1 MLSRGAHAMGVRAKS
16 CWEGGTIL
24 VCRTALHY
32 VTQYTYTTLF
42 EILSGP
48 FLMIFP
54 WEGGGIFWKGTFLWD
69 NIIDTIN
76 IDSPTVVKPIQAQTT
91 NIDSPIV
98 AKPIEAQTNID
109 SLTIVV
115 KPIEAPIYIKAKKFL
130 AFNLVESNVLSRVCR
145 QF

>member
-1 MLSRGAHAMGVRAKS
+1 M
-16 CWEGGTIL
+16 
-24 VCRTALHY
+24 
-32 VTQYTYTTLF
+32 
-42 EILSGP
+42 
-48 FLMIFP
+48 
-54 WEGGGIFWKGTFLWD
+54 
-69 NIIDTIN
+69 
-76 IDSPTVVKPIQAQTT
+76 VKPIQAQTT